1 MVEPHQSDLSSP
13 SVAVTG
19 ELPPE
24 VTLPPDDLPLAT
36 RIVRGG
42 ASVAVTSYG
51 LLLFGFTA
59 NLILTR
65 LLTPG
70 DFGIYSLGFFFFSLL
85 NLRPKLGVDQAFAHI
100 PQTDAQSS
108 GTFAILSISAGASSV
123 LLALIVV
130 PILFLL
136 GYQQAVIWVTLVL
149 AAFGMSDAIMAVA
162 WVQLDK
168 ALLFSR
174 VSLITA
180 LAFPLAYVPA
190 FYLALHGGGYWALV
204 AQNATY
210 SVLLLIGLWW
220 TARRYLSDIWGL
232 RWTFSSMLAKRFL
245 RFGVVVG
252 FATLAASLLY
262 QFDNFLVGTFVGI
275 DTLGFYDRAYRIA
288 QWPSL
293 LISGVLTRTAF
304 YAYSQLQNDLVRLT
318 KTVTMSLWIVTTL
331 ALPVALAI
339 FVSADD
345 LVLLLFGDKWLPSAV
360 FVRFLVLYSIL
371 RPLLDDAGSLFVA
384 IGKPRR
390 TSIVTLAQAI
400 ALIVAATPLTLAY
413 NAIGTAIGVG
423 LAFVVG
429 LVVTYYF
436 VRRTLPTFKL
446 WDAFAVPVVATIAS
460 LSAYL
465 LFAYA
470 FDFEAVPL
478 AARVVVKVS
487 IAVFTFFAATYLLRP
502 AVTTE
507 RAAYVWRLF
516 RNRPV

>member
-1 MVEPHQSDLSSP
+1 MPQPHQPDP
-13 SVAVTG
+13 PIPAVAMTG
-19 ELPPE
+19 ELPPD

-59 NLILTR
+59 NLIMTR
-65 LLTPG
+65 LLSPG

-85 NLRPKLGVDQAFAHI
+85 NLRPKLGADQAFAHN
-100 PQTDAQSS
+100 PQTDAESS
-108 GTFAILSISAGASSV
+108 GTFAVLSISAGALSV
-123 LLALIVV
+123 LLALLVV
-130 PILFLL
+130 PVLFLL

-149 AAFGMSDAIMAVA
+149 AAFGLSDAIMAIA

-174 VSLITA
+174 VSIVTA

-190 FYLALHGGGYWALV
+190 FYLALNGGGYWALV

-220 TARRYLSDIWGL
+220 TARRYLPNIWGM
-232 RWTFSSMLAKRFL
+232 RWTFSRLLAKQFL

-262 QFDNFLVGTFVGI
+262 QFDNFLVGTFVGV

-304 YAYSQLQNDLVRLT
+304 YAYSQLQNDMVRLT

-331 ALPVALAI
+331 ALPVALGI

-345 LVLLLFGDKWLPSAV
+345 LVLLLFGGKWLPSAI

-371 RPLLDDAGSLFVA
+371 RPLLDDANSLFVA

-390 TSIVTLAQAI
+390 TSIVTLAQAT
-400 ALIVAATPLTLAY
+400 ALVVAATPLTLAY

-429 LVVTYYF
+429 LIITYYF
-436 VRRTLPTFKL
+436 VRRTLPSFRL
-446 WDAFAVPVVATIAS
+446 WDAFAVPVVATITS
-460 LSAYL
+460 LVVYF

-470 FDFEAVPL
+470 FDFESVPL
-478 AARVVVKVS
+478 LARVLLKVG
-487 IAVFTFFAATYLLRP
+487 IAALTFFAVTYILRP
-502 AVTTE
+502 AITTE